1 MKTFKTALSL
11 IMLMATWLRVSL
23 KRLTFIGVFISIS
36 SSALANQK
44 VTLLLD
50 WFVNPDH
57 GPIIIAKE
65 KGFFSDRGLEVDII
79 APADPADPPKLVA
92 AGKADLAI
100 SYQPQLHLQVA
111 EGMPL
116 TRVGT
121 LVATPLNCLLV
132 LANGPIKN
140 ISDLKGKKVG
150 FSVAGVEEVLLK
162 TILERN
168 GVKLSD
174 IDLVNVN
181 WSLSPSLMSKQV
193 DAVIGAFRNFELN
206 QMDIEGVKG
215 RCFYLEEEG
224 LPAYDELI
232 YVANKDKLDRGMI
245 KKFLDATELATQYMI
260 NHPRESWD
268 IFKNTSK
275 ELDDELN
282 KRAWVDTLPRFA
294 LRPAALDHGRYSRFE
309 NFLKEAGLIKKQ
321 SPIKDLAIDIGKN

>member
-1 MKTFKTALSL
+1 MRLSKIALDL
-11 IMLMATWLRVSL
+11 IGLIKAWLRVSL
-23 KRLTFIGVFISIS
+23 KSLIFIGFIISIS
-36 SSALANQK
+36 PSALANQK

-50 WFVNPDH
+50 WFINPDH

-65 KGFFSDRGLEVDII
+65 KGFFADKGLDVEII

-132 LANGPIKN
+132 LADGPIKN
-140 ISDLKGKKVG
+140 ISDLKGIIVG
-150 FSVAGVEEVLLK
+150 FSLAGVEEVLLK
-162 TILERN
+162 TIRERN

-174 IDLVNVN
+174 FALVNVN

-232 YVANKDKLDRGMI
+232 YVANKTKLDRRMV
-245 KKFLDATELATQYMI
+245 KKFLDATELATQFMI
-260 NHPRESWD
+260 NHPQESWN
-268 IFKNTSK
+268 IFKKTSK

-309 NFLKEAGLIKKQ
+309 KFLKETGLIKKQ
-321 SPIKDLAIDIGKN
+321 SPIEDLAIDIGKN